1 MGSSPRAPR
10 RPRAYAPDP
19 AAPPGRPCD
28 MPGCHEAGEYR
39 APKSRTTLSDYHWFC
54 LEHVRAFNQGY
65 DFFRGMS
72 ADEIARAQSPLAG
85 WAAETRAFR
94 PTAGIDEVP
103 RWADFADPLD
113 AISARA
119 RARAADHRKAHE
131 AARRGINPV
140 DRRAY
145 DALGLGF
152 DADRRTLRA
161 RYSELVR
168 RYHPDRNG
176 GDRTHEARLGEVVEA
191 YNHLR
196 RLPAFG

>member
-1 MGSSPRAPR
+1 MKHDRFHGRMKGSPRA
-10 RPRAYAPDP
+10 
-19 AAPPGRPCD
+19 CD
-28 MPGCHEAGEYR
+28 APGCPEPGEFR
-39 APKSRTTLSDYHWFC
+39 APGPQAPGFDGPGSYRWFC

-85 WAAETRAFR
+85 WASETRAFR
-94 PTAGIDEVP
+94 PTAGIDQVP
-103 RWADFADPLD
+103 RWADFTDPLD

-119 RARAADHRKAHE
+119 RARATDHRQAHE
-131 AARRGINPV
+131 AARRGINPA

-145 DALGLGF
+145 DTLGLGF
-152 DADRRTLRA
+152 DADRRALRA

-176 GDRTHEARLGEVVEA
+176 GDRTHEAQLGKVVEA

-196 RLPAFG
+196 RLSAFSVT